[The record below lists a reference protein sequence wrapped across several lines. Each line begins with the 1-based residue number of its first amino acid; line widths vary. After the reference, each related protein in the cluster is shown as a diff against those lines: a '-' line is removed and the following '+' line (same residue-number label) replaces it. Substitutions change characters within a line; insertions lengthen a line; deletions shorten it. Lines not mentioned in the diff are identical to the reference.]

1 MITMAEYYIVIHERE
16 MGAQVAKI
24 IAANRACGR
33 VEPIIGFDSYKI
45 KCSSEAD
52 QKHVFDALEL
62 AMSVDFPP
70 NVRDHRAGA
79 KEHNRGR

>member
-1 MITMAEYYIVIHERE
+1 MISMAEYYIVIHERE
-16 MGAQVAKI
+16 ISGQVAKI

-33 VEPIIGFDSYKI
+33 VETIGFDSYRI

-52 QKHVFDALEL
+52 QKHVFGALEL

-70 NVRDHRAGA
+70 QP
-79 KEHNRGR
+79 